1 MKVNLNLIKDLEK
14 ATGIK
19 FESIRNSTYITNV
32 HRDFILAYREVE
44 DITDTECALIFNTSR
59 QAENKRRKCDT
70 NMAYFDIISYHKQM
84 QIHLN
89 KEIEIVERNYGM
101 VELCELIKND

>member
-59 QAENKRRKCDT
+59 QAENKRRKSELD
-70 NMAYFDIISYHKQM
+70 MAYFNLTLHYKRM
-84 QIHLN
+84 QTHL
-89 KEIEIVERNYGM
+89 KEEIEIVEQAYGI
-101 VELCELIKND
+101 VELSELIKND